1 MRFIDAENRQT
12 APTSLPDGATAGR
25 PGNPKVELRAG
36 RTPGMALEMERTCP
50 VCAEA
55 RTFYRAASMNLHL
68 GEKVKWRCSE
78 CGYSFVR
85 VDDAVD
91 TGSA

>member
-1 MRFIDAENRQT
+1 
-12 APTSLPDGATAGR
+12 
-25 PGNPKVELRAG
+25 
-36 RTPGMALEMERTCP
+36 MALEMERTCP

-68 GEKVKWRCSE
+68 GEKVKWRCSD
-78 CGYSFVR
+78 CGYGFVR

>member
-1 MRFIDAENRQT
+1 MRFMLGGNRQT
-12 APTSLPDGATAGR
+12 APTSPDGVATAGGR
-25 PGNPKVELRAG
+25 GNPKVELRAG

-68 GEKVKWRCSE
+68 GEKVKWRCSD
-78 CGYSFVR
+78 CGYGFVR